1 MGLTLTG
8 SEKRALRA
16 RGQLLE
22 DALRVG
28 REGASPAVVRELDRL
43 LAARELVKIRF
54 MDTERDA
61 RARLADVLANATNSA
76 CAGAVGH
83 TALFY
88 RPQGVPPAKPEGTG

>member
-1 MGLTLTG
+1 MGLSLTG

-16 RGQLLE
+16 QGQLID

-28 REGASPAVVRELDRL
+28 RDGASPAVVKELDRL

-54 MDTERDA
+54 MDTERDE
-61 RARLADVLANATNSA
+61 RARLADVLAEQTGSA

-88 RPQGVPPAKPEGTG
+88 RPRAETAP

>member
-1 MGLTLTG
+1 MSLLLSGA
-8 SEKRALRA
+8 EKRALRA
-16 RGQLLE
+16 RGQLLT

-28 REGASPAVVRELDRL
+28 REGASAAVVRELDRL

-54 MDTERDA
+54 MDTERDQ
-61 RARLADVLANATNSA
+61 RAALAAQLAEATSSA

-88 RPQGVPPAKPEGTG
+88 RPRPAPAAGR